1 MKVNKNK
8 NVCIVCQSDK
18 LTDVIKIEDIPTHC
32 NLLFDSREK
41 AVNIARG
48 DINLVFCENC
58 GHFFNTSFDPSA
70 MEYAESYENSLHFS
84 PHFRHYAEE
93 LAQGLIE
100 RYDLHGKTIVDIGCG
115 RGDFLKLICRIGSNK
130 GYGFDKSYVA
140 ESDDN
145 ENVKN
150 VQFIQDFYGER
161 YANLK
166 TDFVLCRHVLEHI
179 ENPGRFLQGIRKTV
193 GQAPVFFEVPNVHY
207 TVANLGI
214 WDLIYEH
221 VSYFSSASL
230 VRLFQESGFEI
241 LDIRETYD
249 GQFLTV
255 EALTAPAGPNEL
267 KTNGK
272 EFVPLARKF
281 AEAYRGKVRC
291 MIEQVNHIFDKN
303 GKVVVWGAGSKG
315 VTMLNILGMMKQ
327 IEYIVDVNPRKEG
340 HYVAGTGQRIVP
352 PLFLEEYK
360 PEAVVVMNRVYAS
373 EIHDMLNEMSISCD
387 FLFA

>member
-1 MKVNKNK
+1 MKINKNK

-18 LTDVIKIEDIPTHC
+18 LTDVIKIEDIPIHC

-70 MEYAESYENSLHFS
+70 MKYAESYENSLHFS

-100 RYDLHGKTIVDIGCG
+100 GYDLYGKTIVDIGCG
-115 RGDFLKLICRIGSNK
+115 RGDFLKLICRMGSNK

-140 ESDDN
+140 ELNDN
-145 ENVKN
+145 EDVKN

-230 VRLFQESGFEI
+230 VRLFQKSGFEI

>member
-1 MKVNKNK
+1 M
-8 NVCIVCQSDK
+8 S
-18 LTDVIKIEDIPTHC
+18 
-32 NLLFDSREK
+32 
-41 AVNIARG
+41 
-48 DINLVFCENC
+48 
-58 GHFFNTSFDPSA
+58 NT
-70 MEYAESYENSLHFS
+70 
-84 PHFRHYAEE
+84 
-93 LAQGLIE
+93 LI
-100 RYDLHGKTIVDIGCG
+100 
-115 RGDFLKLICRIGSNK
+115 S
-130 GYGFDKSYVA
+130 
-140 ESDDN
+140 
-145 ENVKN
+145 
-150 VQFIQDFYGER
+150 
-161 YANLK
+161 
-166 TDFVLCRHVLEHI
+166 
-179 ENPGRFLQGIRKTV
+179 
-193 GQAPVFFEVPNVHY
+193 
-207 TVANLGI
+207 
-214 WDLIYEH
+214 
-221 VSYFSSASL
+221 
-230 VRLFQESGFEI
+230 
-241 LDIRETYD
+241 
-249 GQFLTV
+249 
-255 EALTAPAGPNEL
+255 EL